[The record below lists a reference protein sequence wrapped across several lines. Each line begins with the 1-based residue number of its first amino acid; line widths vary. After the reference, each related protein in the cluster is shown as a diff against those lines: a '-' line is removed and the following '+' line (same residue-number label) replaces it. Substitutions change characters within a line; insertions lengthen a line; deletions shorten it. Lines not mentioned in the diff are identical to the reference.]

1 MSFRSLNGRL
11 SPLDLQDHC
20 FDQIIMSSRYRRIV
34 YFCWFTQFSNSINV
48 GIVPKPRT
56 ASSHLNCKV
65 ELILGTCI
73 VELIMM
79 DFGIDRKNSN
89 PFR

>member
-1 MSFRSLNGRL
+1 MSFRSLKGRL

-34 YFCWFTQFSNSINV
+34 YFCWFTQFSNTINV
-48 GIVPKPRT
+48 GIVPKHRT

-65 ELILGTCI
+65 ELIPGTCI
-73 VELIMM
+73 DELILM
-79 DFGIDRKNSN
+79 DFGIDRENSHL
-89 PFR
+89 FR

>member
-11 SPLDLQDHC
+11 SPLDLQDPC

-48 GIVPKPRT
+48 GIVPRPRM

-73 VELIMM
+73 IELILM
-79 DFGIDRKNSN
+79 DFGIDLKNSN